1 MFRPRVI
8 PVLLLKDNGLVKT
21 IKFKDEKYIGDPIN
35 AVKIFNDLEADE
47 LIILD
52 INATN
57 ENRTLDSE
65 LVNKIGDEAYMPFAV
80 GGGINNIDN
89 INNIIGAGAEKVVIN
104 SALYDNPILI
114 KEASE
119 KFGSQSIIVSIDVK
133 IGILGNKI
141 LFSNSGNKKQKIDL
155 DQCLN
160 NVQELGA
167 GEIIINLINNDGLM
181 RGYNIDLIKYV
192 SNAVNIPVI
201 ACGGAGKLSDFSDA
215 YFNGNA
221 SAVAAGS
228 LFVYHG
234 PRKAVLINY
243 PDKAE
248 LDPHFLVK
256 NTND

>member
-47 LIILD
+47 LIFLD

-57 ENRTLDSE
+57 ENRTLDFE
-65 LVNKIGDEAYMPFAV
+65 LVNKIGDEAYMPFSV
-80 GGGINNIDN
+80 GGGINNIDS
-89 INNIIGAGAEKVVIN
+89 INNIIGAGAEKVIIN
-104 SALYDNPILI
+104 SVLYDNPILI

-133 IGILGNKI
+133 IDILGNKI
-141 LFSNSGNKKQKIDL
+141 LFSNSGNNKQKIDL
-155 DQCLN
+155 DLYLN
-160 NVQELGA
+160 NIEELGA
-167 GEIIINLINNDGLM
+167 GEIMINLINNDGLM
-181 RGYNIDLIKYV
+181 KGYNIDLIKYI

-201 ACGGAGKLSDFSDA
+201 ACGGAGKLSDFADA
-215 YFNGNA
+215 YYNGNA

-234 PRKAVLINY
+234 PRKAILINY
-243 PDKAE
+243 PEKSE
-248 LDPHFLVK
+248 LEPHFLVNK
-256 NTND
+256 TND

>member
-1 MFRPRVI
+1 MYRPRVI
-8 PVLLLKDNGLVKT
+8 PVLLLKDDGLVKT

-47 LIILD
+47 LIFLD

-57 ENRTLDSE
+57 ENRTLDFE

-80 GGGINNIDN
+80 GGGINNIDS
-89 INNIIGAGAEKVVIN
+89 INNIIGAGAEKVIIN
-104 SALYDNPILI
+104 SVLYDNPILI

-133 IGILGNKI
+133 IDILGNKI

-155 DQCLN
+155 DLYLN
-160 NVQELGA
+160 NIEELGA

-181 RGYNIDLIKYV
+181 RGYNIDLIKYI

-201 ACGGAGKLSDFSDA
+201 ACGGAGSLNDFSDA
-215 YFNGNA
+215 YFNGEA

-228 LFVYHG
+228 FFVYHG
-234 PRKAVLINY
+234 PRNAVLINY
-243 PDKAE
+243 PNRSE
-248 LDPHFLVK
+248 LRNIFNK
-256 NTND
+256 